1 MLERVGVRP
10 PVRRPY
16 CAPEIA
22 LGHGV
27 SPAGDQF
34 ALAAIAHE
42 WLSGRRIAGPGAE
55 GFHLPGSSAAG
66 TEAVAA
72 VFCRA
77 LDELADA
84 RYPDG
89 DGLRGRPGGRER
101 RAGPAGK
108 NPAAEPPVAEA
119 PRLAF
124 DGGDDGPRLAGP
136 SDGPTGPPVAPATPA
151 AAAKRPP
158 ATPAQQPP
166 PAPPRRLRRVD
177 GCRTMAP
184 PADEPPYGFAPDDEG
199 LEGDPMAIDPTIGR

>member
-1 MLERVGVRP
+1 MLTGIGVGSVLERVGVRP

-22 LGHGV
+22 HGHGV

-42 WLSGRRIAGPGAE
+42 WLSGRRIAGPGGE

-84 RYPDG
+84 RYPTATAFVDA
-89 DGLRGRPGGRER
+89 LERRQR
-101 RAGPAGK
+101 RAGAARPDG
-108 NPAAEPPVAEA
+108 PAAPGA
-119 PRLAF
+119 
-124 DGGDDGPRLAGP
+124 GGRTAAGLRWRRRRIGPGSL
-136 SDGPTGPPVAPATPA
+136 
-151 AAAKRPP
+151 
-158 ATPAQQPP
+158 
-166 PAPPRRLRRVD
+166 
-177 GCRTMAP
+177 
-184 PADEPPYGFAPDDEG
+184 
-199 LEGDPMAIDPTIGR
+199 GDA

>member
-22 LGHGV
+22 HGHGV

-84 RYPDG
+84 RYPTASAFVDALG
-89 DGLRGRPGGRER
+89 DVSDALAPRARIPR
-101 RAGPAGK
+101 RK
-108 NPAAEPPVAEA
+108 PPVAEA
-119 PRLAF
+119 PRLVF
-124 DGGDDGPRLAGP
+124 DGGEDGPPRAV
-136 SDGPTGPPVAPATPA
+136 PPEAPRVAAAPAERSPA
-151 AAAKRPP
+151 AQ
-158 ATPAQQPP
+158 TPQPP
-166 PAPPRRLRRVD
+166 PASPATAPAAAMAAAPMGPR
-177 GCRTMAP
+177 G
-184 PADEPPYGFAPDDEG
+184 
-199 LEGDPMAIDPTIGR
+199 